1 MTTRTD
7 SLFVVGIGASAG
19 GIQAVKQFFEAVPP
33 DTGLAYVVILHLS
46 PDHDSQLASVVQAS
60 ASLLVTQ
67 VQDRVRVQPNKVY
80 VIPPNRSLSM
90 QDGHLAVADI
100 TRIEER
106 RAPVDVFFRTL
117 ADSHGAHA
125 ACVVLS
131 GTGANGSM
139 GLKRIKEEGGL
150 CLVQDPDEAE
160 YGDMPRNAIATGL
173 VDHILPVREI
183 PSRILAYRAS
193 LATVRVPDD
202 PAYADGEDTQALRDV
217 FSLLRA
223 RTGHDFSNYKRA
235 TVSRRIARRMVVHG
249 VPSLAAYAK
258 LMRERLEEAPALLKD
273 LLISVTNFFRDREAF
288 DALET
293 QIVPRLFEGRKE
305 EDQVRVWVPGCAT
318 GEEAYSVAMLL
329 AEHASGQPGAPGVI
343 VFGTDID
350 GDAIA
355 SAREGLYT
363 LNDAADVSVERLRR
377 FFLREGEAYRARKE
391 LREMILFAQ
400 QNILKDPPFS
410 HLDLVSCRNLLIYL
424 NRAAQRRVMEVVHF
438 ALNPSGYLLLGASES
453 IEGAGD
459 LFVSVDP
466 EAHLYQS
473 RGTATR
479 PALPMPDVTVAHHIA
494 PHRSGDANRT
504 NRVRATSAETH
515 LRLLEEFAPPSV
527 LVNDEHELIHLS
539 DRAGRY
545 LQFAGGEP
553 SQNLLR
559 LVRPELRI
567 ELHSALYQ
575 AADLRVPVD
584 ARGLRVRV
592 DDHVVTVDV
601 HVRPVI
607 GDGEPARGYFLV
619 LFEEVRDDGGEIPT
633 ASVPLKEGGAARQ
646 LEEEVHRVKVQLRA
660 AVERHETQSEELRA
674 SNEELQAMNEELRS
688 SAEELETSREEL
700 QSLNEE
706 LRTVNQELKIKVEE
720 QAQVADDMQNLINS
734 TDVGTIF
741 LDRQLRLK
749 MFTPSVRELFHFIPS
764 DLGRPLS
771 DLRTSLVGVDLSA
784 DIDHVLDKLERVDRE
799 IETQD
804 THWHLVRI
812 VPYRTVDDRI
822 DGVVLTFVDITTRKK
837 AEDVLRATGDRL
849 REAQGNL
856 ELQVANRTHELAS
869 AIGRLDSEV
878 LVRQEAERR
887 VRSLLGRL
895 ITVQEDERRRIAR
908 DLHDHLGQQI
918 AALRLRF
925 ESLRGRDEHASSP
938 PPPPLPPPPETLD
951 QIEALINRLDRDVD
965 FFTWELRPPTLDDLG
980 IVVALGN
987 FVREWSRNFSIP
999 AKFHSHGLDNGRLTP
1014 EIETTL
1020 YRIAQEALNNV
1031 YKHAHA
1037 TNASVVLERRDGEV
1051 VLVIEDNG
1059 RGFDRTT
1066 PSSEQSLGLM
1076 GMSERA
1082 SLVGGSV
1089 DIEST
1094 AGMGT
1099 SVFVKMPARYA
1110 GEP

>member
-1 MTTRTD
+1 VTTRTD
-7 SLFVVGIGASAG
+7 GLFVVGIGASAG

-33 DTGLAYVVILHLS
+33 DTGLAFVVILHLS

-60 ASLLVTQ
+60 ANLLVTQ
-67 VQDRVRVQPNKVY
+67 VQERVRVQPNHVY
-80 VIPPNRSLSM
+80 VIPPNRSLAM
-90 QDGHLAVADI
+90 QDGYLAVADI

-117 ADSHGAHA
+117 AESHGANA

-139 GLKRIKEEGGL
+139 GLKRVKEEGGL
-150 CLVQDPDEAE
+150 CLVQDPDEAD

-193 LATVRVPDD
+193 LAAVRVPED
-202 PAYADGEDTQALRDV
+202 AASADGEDAQALRDV

-249 VPSLAAYAK
+249 VSSLAAYAK

-273 LLISVTNFFRDREAF
+273 LLISVTNFFRDREGF
-288 DALET
+288 DALEK
-293 QIVPRLFEGRKE
+293 QVIPRLFDAKGE

-318 GEEAYSVAMLL
+318 GEEAYSIAMLL
-329 AEHASGQPGAPGVI
+329 VEYASDKPGAPGVI
-343 VFGTDID
+343 VFATDID

-355 SAREGLYT
+355 AARGGFYT

-377 FFLREGEAYRARKE
+377 FFVRDGEAYRARKE
-391 LREMILFAQ
+391 LREIILFAQ

-424 NRAAQRRVMEVVHF
+424 NRPAQRRVMEVAHF
-438 ALNPSGYLLLGASES
+438 ALNPSGYLFLGASES

-459 LFVSVDP
+459 LFVSVDA

-473 RGTATR
+473 RGNVTR
-479 PALPMPDVTVAHHIA
+479 AALPVPEVAPLHHVAA
-494 PHRSGDANRT
+494 PRGGEAKGTNWPRT
-504 NRVRATSAETH
+504 TSAATH

-527 LVNDEHELIHLS
+527 LVNDEHELVHLS
-539 DRAGRY
+539 ERAGRY

-575 AADLRVPVD
+575 AANLHVPVD
-584 ARGLRVRV
+584 AKGLRVRV
-592 DDHVVTVDV
+592 DDRVVTVDV

-607 GDGEPARGYFLV
+607 GDAEPARGYFLV
-619 LFEEVRDDGGEIPT
+619 LFEEVRDDGGELSAPPV
-633 ASVPLKEGGAARQ
+633 SLQDGGAARQ
-646 LEEEVHRVKVQLRA
+646 LEEEVHRVKLQLRA
-660 AVERHETQSEELRA
+660 AVERHDTQSEELRA

-688 SAEELETSREEL
+688 SAEELETSKEEL
-700 QSLNEE
+700 QSMNEE

-720 QAQVADDMQNLINS
+720 QAQAANDMQNLINS
-734 TDVGTIF
+734 TDIGTIF

-749 MFTPSVRELFHFIPS
+749 MYTPGVRQFYRFIPS

-771 DLRTSLVGVDLSA
+771 DLTTSLTHIDLSA
-784 DIDHVLDKLERVDRE
+784 DIDQVLAKLERVERE
-799 IETQD
+799 IETRD
-804 THWHLVRI
+804 KHWHLVRI
-812 VPYRTVDDRI
+812 APYRTVDDRI
-822 DGVVLTFVDITTRKK
+822 DGVVLTFVDITARKK
-837 AEDVLRATGDRL
+837 MEDALRATGHRL
-849 REAQGNL
+849 LEAQGSL
-856 ELQVANRTHELAS
+856 EEQVEHRTHELAS

-878 LVRQEAERR
+878 LIRQEAERR

-918 AALRLRF
+918 AALHLRI
-925 ESLRGRDEHASSP
+925 ESLRQSAQNSP
-938 PPPPLPPPPETLD
+938 PISDTLNEVETLI
-951 QIEALINRLDRDVD
+951 QRLDQDLD
-965 FFTWELRPPTLDDLG
+965 FFTWELRPATLDDLG

-999 AKFHSHGLDNGRLTP
+999 AKFHSHGLDDARLTP

-1020 YRIAQEALNNV
+1020 YRIAQEALNNI
-1031 YKHAHA
+1031 YKHAQA
-1037 TNASVVLERRDGEV
+1037 TNAGVVLERRDHEV
-1051 VLVIEDNG
+1051 VLVVEDNG
-1059 RGFDRTT
+1059 RGFDRTFST
-1066 PSSEQSLGLM
+1066 GEHSLGLM
-1076 GMSERA
+1076 GMTERA
-1082 SLVGGSV
+1082 ALVGGSV
-1089 DIEST
+1089 EIEST
-1094 AGMGT
+1094 PGMGT
-1099 SVFVKMPARYA
+1099 SVFVKMPASIA
-1110 GEP
+1110 GAQ